1 MSPSVMTKVHDPIRV
16 LELRSVRGTG
26 GGPEKTI
33 LHGASRRTASRFD
46 VTLCYLRDEHDEAF
60 GIDAR
65 ARALGL
71 DYVEVR
77 ERHSFDRRVWPALL
91 SIIRARGID
100 IVHAH
105 EYKTDFLALALAR
118 ATGVIPLST
127 VHGWIGGSWKE
138 RWVYEPA
145 DRQLL
150 RWFQQVIAVS
160 SVIDATLIDSGV
172 KADRVTTLLNGIDPL
187 LFRR

>member
-33 LHGASRRTASRFD
+33 LHGASRRNASRFD
-46 VTLCYLRDEHDEAF
+46 VTLCYLRPEHDEAF

-71 DYVEVR
+71 DYVEIR
-77 ERHSFDRRVWPALL
+77 ERHAFDRRVWPALL
-91 SIIRARGID
+91 ATIRARGID

-105 EYKTDFLALALAR
+105 DYKTDFLALALAR

-127 VHGWIGGSWKE
+127 VHGWISDSWKE
-138 RWVYEPA
+138 RRISRLPA
-145 DRQLL
+145 R
-150 RWFQQVIAVS
+150 R
-160 SVIDATLIDSGV
+160 SGRP
-172 KADRVTTLLNGIDPL
+172 AP
-187 LFRR
+187 RRSKHGRSAR